1 MLIGVVDICMP
12 ETLNLHTLSNT
23 MNYNIRI
30 EFKDGTVEKFDK
42 KSNIKPIN
50 AFKLNDQI
58 ANKIYPREWKEI
70 TSIPV
75 YS

>member
-1 MLIGVVDICMP
+1 
-12 ETLNLHTLSNT
+12 

-50 AFKLNDQI
+50 VFKLHDQI
-58 ANKIYPREWKEI
+58 ANKIYPRELKEI